1 MDWLCLR
8 QRYVSPAGLPARAGR
23 LLALGRVLAG
33 TQYDV
38 LPNPFARERSASGEY
53 IPLAQRRPSVRT
65 NLCRTVVDEA
75 ASLLFGDTHW
85 PAVVARDMATSAA
98 LSVLTQELGLP
109 ALMTEAAVRGSV
121 GSVAIL
127 FEVSEARPR
136 LSILDTAYLTPRW
149 DERDG
154 ELREV
159 VERYVVSGRDLA
171 AQGYAIA
178 DDLLGAQ
185 FWWRRVWTRNDCAV
199 FAPLPVGGEGIGAR
213 DDERSVRHGLGFV
226 PIVWIR
232 NLASAHGD
240 DPDGECTFER
250 AIDTVI
256 EADYLLS
263 QAGRGL
269 KYGSDPT
276 LVLKT
281 NGFSEGNA
289 RQGGAA
295 SALTLPPEGDAKLL
309 EINGNAAG
317 AVLAH
322 YRELRQLILEQ
333 LHGNRAH
340 GDRISSAQSG
350 RAMEM
355 MCQPLIWLVDRL
367 RHSYGAGGLLPLYR
381 MACAFSAGL
390 ENGLCLNGEMVRGLD
405 PAGLALHWPPWFP
418 VSEPELLSLAQGL
431 VTAWRGGIVSRETA
445 VRLYANATGNIDP
458 AAEWSRIAA
467 MPIDDVELEK

>member
-1 MDWLCLR
+1 
-8 QRYVSPAGLPARAGR
+8 V
-23 LLALGRVLAG
+23 
-33 TQYDV
+33 T
-38 LPNPFARERSASGEY
+38 
-53 IPLAQRRPSVRT
+53 
-65 NLCRTVVDEA
+65 
-75 ASLLFGDTHW
+75 
-85 PAVVARDMATSAA
+85 
-98 LSVLTQELGLP
+98 
-109 ALMTEAAVRGSV
+109 
-121 GSVAIL
+121 
-127 FEVSEARPR
+127 
-136 LSILDTAYLTPRW
+136 
-149 DERDG
+149 
-154 ELREV
+154 
-159 VERYVVSGRDLA
+159 
-171 AQGYAIA
+171 
-178 DDLLGAQ
+178 
-185 FWWRRVWTRNDCAV
+185 
-199 FAPLPVGGEGIGAR
+199 IG
-213 DDERSVRHGLGFV
+213 
-226 PIVWIR
+226 WIR
-232 NLASAHGD
+232 ILARAHGD

-405 PAGLALHWPPWFP
+405 SAGLALHWPPWFP